1 MLDLLLRNL
10 VLRLIVILCIILLFP
25 FFVIVITPLLLVVA
39 AFLAWR
45 RRQTFRSAVGDVY
58 ASVWDTFCE
67 IIGAPFGRGIR

>member
-25 FFVIVITPLLLVVA
+25 VLVVVISPLLLAVA
-39 AFLAWR
+39 ALLAWR

-58 ASVWDTFCE
+58 TSMWDTFCE